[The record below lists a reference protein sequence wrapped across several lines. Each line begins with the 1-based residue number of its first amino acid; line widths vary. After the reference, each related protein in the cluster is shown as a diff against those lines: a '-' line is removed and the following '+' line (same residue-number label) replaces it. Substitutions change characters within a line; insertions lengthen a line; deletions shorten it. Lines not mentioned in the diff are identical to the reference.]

1 MTSWQYTEPLIS
13 QKTICDE
20 CHGSLV
26 LTNDKPG
33 EVTIYSREGTL
44 FAQHIT
50 KICPNRWCRK
60 RFAFGFST
68 KNGEKVYDR
77 LTHETKYLIC
87 SNETAFKTDFLYE
100 ATLQFLHLNATFHGI
115 SDVYNQFHNF
125 GDNIL
130 HRSKLV
136 PKRLATG
143 FFLYGFLELT
153 SRCGI
158 SPKMNTEINWLDD
171 SILENQTNLKQ
182 TFSRIWCGAHK
193 CEVENCDEMMI
204 SDGGQKIFRKVC
216 AAKFSVVRKF
226 LHSDKTVLTGCTA
239 MPSPTSPFCSNHVD
253 AETPVLLAEQITQQ
267 TRTSLWNFKTK
278 SQTSNSK
285 LLNDSVFTVETIL
298 NARMIKANLEFLV
311 KFAGFPK
318 QEACWEPAK
327 NLPSFIVEYYQD
339 KARYGLPLPTP
350 TIKQT
355 IKLEND
361 TEIYHHLEWKATAGK
376 KLQLKEG
383 ETVFDMNEDI
393 LSEEELKSTCNT

>member
-158 SPKMNTEINWLDD
+158 SPKMNTEIN
-171 SILENQTNLKQ
+171 
-182 TFSRIWCGAHK
+182 
-193 CEVENCDEMMI
+193 
-204 SDGGQKIFRKVC
+204 
-216 AAKFSVVRKF
+216 
-226 LHSDKTVLTGCTA
+226 
-239 MPSPTSPFCSNHVD
+239 
-253 AETPVLLAEQITQQ
+253 
-267 TRTSLWNFKTK
+267 
-278 SQTSNSK
+278 
-285 LLNDSVFTVETIL
+285 
-298 NARMIKANLEFLV
+298 
-311 KFAGFPK
+311 
-318 QEACWEPAK
+318 
-327 NLPSFIVEYYQD
+327 
-339 KARYGLPLPTP
+339 
-350 TIKQT
+350 
-355 IKLEND
+355 
-361 TEIYHHLEWKATAGK
+361 
-376 KLQLKEG
+376 
-383 ETVFDMNEDI
+383 
-393 LSEEELKSTCNT
+393 